1 MLKLDQYVHQKQLYN
16 KKKWD
21 LLNWW
26 TNHVLC
32 FILIM
37 FHDGGD
43 GEIPML
49 DQIQNNNLTITFH
62 ATKDQ
67 PISELLV
74 SKTDC
79 HHWLALVEWSQSQ
92 NHRRM
97 RKWLYRCRG
106 RTVDDLKTAQLTR
119 EPHVAQPNK
128 WAASRNCQLS

>member
-1 MLKLDQYVHQKQLYN
+1 MFSV
-16 KKKWD
+16 
-21 LLNWW
+21 
-26 TNHVLC
+26 C
-32 FILIM
+32 FFLIM

-92 NHRRM
+92 NHLRM
-97 RKWLYRCRG
+97 RKWLYRYRG

-128 WAASRNCQLS
+128 WAASRSCQLS